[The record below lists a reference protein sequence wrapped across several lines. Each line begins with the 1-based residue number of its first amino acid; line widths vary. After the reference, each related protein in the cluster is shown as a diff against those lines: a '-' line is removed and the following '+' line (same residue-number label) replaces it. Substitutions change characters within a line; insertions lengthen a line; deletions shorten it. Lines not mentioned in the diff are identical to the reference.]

1 MKLRPDGKLELGGGE
16 EADGAALLALVKKPS
31 SGEDATVGWLRTLV
45 SDHLRRIVAAS
56 EDGGMPSAADCERC
70 RPDALVVGSGRS
82 PYAVSID
89 IKTMA
94 KAKWDGL
101 VQRMSG
107 KVSSLMALAAGKL
120 PKELLEDF
128 CNAETG
134 LFPKPREI
142 SFSCSC
148 PDGADCCKHVAAVLY
163 GIGARL
169 DDTPE
174 LFFTL
179 RGVDAQSI
187 ISAATVVD
195 TLTADASSELASDD
209 LSDVFGIS
217 LDEEIS
223 AAPEP
228 AAATE
233 KAESKTVSVKAEPKT
248 VPEKPLRVSARKKS
262 VPTRKA
268 EPIGDDVAAF
278 FRETRKRLRLT
289 QAQLATRLG
298 TNQTTISVIERG
310 GKCPRATVLGESLK
324 KLASE

>member
-70 RPDALVVGSGRS
+70 RLDALVVGSGRS

-107 KVSSLMALAAGKL
+107 KVSSMMALAAGKL

-223 AAPEP
+223 AAPEQ
-228 AAATE
+228 AA
-233 KAESKTVSVKAEPKT
+233 
-248 VPEKPLRVSARKKS
+248 VPEKTEPKSFSENSPCVSARKKS
-262 VPTRKA
+262 VPVLKA
-268 EPIGDDVAAF
+268 ESIKDDVAAF

-289 QAQLATRLG
+289 QAQLAARLG
-298 TNQTTISVIERG
+298 TNQTTISIIERG
-310 GKCPRATVLGESLK
+310 GKCPRATVLNESLK

>member
-1 MKLRPDGKLELGGGE
+1 MKLRPDGKLEFGGGE

-128 CNAETG
+128 CNVETG

-187 ISAATVVD
+187 VSSEKVVD
-195 TLTADASSELASDD
+195 TLTADTASELASDD

-223 AAPEP
+223 AAPEQ
-228 AAATE
+228 AA
-233 KAESKTVSVKAEPKT
+233 
-248 VPEKPLRVSARKKS
+248 VPEKTEPKSFSENSPCVSARKKS
-262 VPTRKA
+262 VPVLKA
-268 EPIGDDVAAF
+268 ESIKDDVAAF

-289 QAQLATRLG
+289 QAQLAARLG
-298 TNQTTISVIERG
+298 TNQTTISIIERG
-310 GKCPRATVLGESLK
+310 GKCPRATVLNESLK

>member
-31 SGEDATVGWLRTLV
+31 SGEDAIVGWLRTLV

-107 KVSSLMALAAGKL
+107 KVSSMMALAAGKL

-148 PDGADCCKHVAAVLY
+148 HDGADCCKHVAAVLY

-223 AAPEP
+223 AAPEQ
-228 AAATE
+228 AA
-233 KAESKTVSVKAEPKT
+233 
-248 VPEKPLRVSARKKS
+248 VPEKTEPKSFSENPPCVFARKKS
-262 VPTRKA
+262 VPVLKA
-268 EPIGDDVAAF
+268 ESIKDDVAAF

-289 QAQLATRLG
+289 QAQLAARLG
-298 TNQTTISVIERG
+298 TNQTTISIIERG
-310 GKCPRATVLGESLK
+310 GKCPRATVLNESLK

>member
-120 PKELLEDF
+120 PKELIEDF

-223 AAPEP
+223 AAPEQ
-228 AAATE
+228 AA
-233 KAESKTVSVKAEPKT
+233 
-248 VPEKPLRVSARKKS
+248 VPEKTEPKSFSENSPCVSARKKS
-262 VPTRKA
+262 VPVLKA
-268 EPIGDDVAAF
+268 ESIKDDVAAF

-289 QAQLATRLG
+289 QAQLAARLG
-298 TNQTTISVIERG
+298 TNQTTISIIERG
-310 GKCPRATVLGESLK
+310 GKCPRATVLNESLK